1 MFKIN
6 VNENRWL
13 YGSGDLGEVYA
24 ISLAQ
29 TIGAYS
35 LITDDIKQGG
45 PYMSLMQLDYDV
57 KPFNFVD
64 ILILRYMLG
73 IADIYQTI
81 VDFNEVNEK
90 SDLNWSLKSQV
101 VKFIKRFIAD
111 PYKSEEKEWFIQWTS
126 ENNINAMVKFRELK
140 DVLK

>member
-1 MFKIN
+1 
-6 VNENRWL
+6 
-13 YGSGDLGEVYA
+13 
-24 ISLAQ
+24 
-29 TIGAYS
+29 
-35 LITDDIKQGG
+35 
-45 PYMSLMQLDYDV
+45 MSLMQLDYDV